1 MMEYFTFAAEKEDVG
16 TRLDVFLAENMEDLS
31 RSAVQK
37 LVEGGHIQLNVK
49 IMLPP

>member
-37 LVEGGHIQLNVK
+37 LVEGDTSSS
-49 IMLPP
+49 MAAA